1 MSIELNGNSI
11 SFILENMAKTTNPM
25 GNSAD
30 DTRIEGEFNDIA
42 GEDGEISKGEFTD
55 HSMEAGDLSEDE
67 AKEVTE
73 EIFGDN
79 ESMDYDLYREKNEL
93 IGRVISE

>member
-1 MSIELNGNSI
+1 MSLELNGNSI

-25 GNSAD
+25 GN
-30 DTRIEGEFNDIA
+30 TRIEGEFNDIA

-55 HSMEAGDLSEDE
+55 HLMEAGDLSEDE